1 MTSSSKAHLVN
12 VNTHEQTM
20 TSLGSKKVKPKR
32 RKRDAQS
39 QKSNISV
46 IFKPGQFTTTQVEKR

>member
-1 MTSSSKAHLVN
+1 
-12 VNTHEQTM
+12 M